1 MDPSEQGVGGGA
13 GATMST
19 RALGGATVLA
29 ALGAVVIIAIAAWD
43 SRGGSHGG
51 DGGAF
56 VVERAPA
63 ETATPAR
70 GYANGAARPATTVR
84 VPSPHRPVLVALYEA
99 TRGESW
105 LNATHWLS
113 DRPIEDWYGVS
124 TDSAGRVTSLRLTGN
139 RLSGPLPPEI
149 GNLATLQHLALNSNE
164 LSGWIPAELGN
175 LASLRDL
182 HLDGNYL
189 YGPIPP
195 ELANLRSLDAIS
207 LAGNDLAGCI
217 PPALRAAPSN
227 DFDRAGLP
235 FCE

>member
-1 MDPSEQGVGGGA
+1 
-13 GATMST
+13 MST
-19 RALGGATVLA
+19 RAVGAATVLA

-43 SRGGSHGG
+43 SRGGSHEG

-113 DRPIEDWYGVS
+113 DRPVGDWYGVS
-124 TDSAGRVTSLRLTGN
+124 TDGIGRVTSLRLSGN

-182 HLDGNYL
+182 RLDGNYL

-195 ELANLRSLDAIS
+195 ELGNLAALEAIS

-217 PPALRAAPSN
+217 PPALRSVLLN

-235 FCE
+235 FCN

>member
-1 MDPSEQGVGGGA
+1 MQGGELTCA
-13 GATMST
+13 REMA
-19 RALGGATVLA
+19 
-29 ALGAVVIIAIAAWD
+29 
-43 SRGGSHGG
+43 
-51 DGGAF
+51 
-56 VVERAPA
+56 ER
-63 ETATPAR
+63 
-70 GYANGAARPATTVR
+70 
-84 VPSPHRPVLVALYEA
+84 
-99 TRGESW
+99 
-105 LNATHWLS
+105 
-113 DRPIEDWYGVS
+113 
-124 TDSAGRVTSLRLTGN
+124 
-139 RLSGPLPPEI
+139 
-149 GNLATLQHLALNSNE
+149 E

-175 LASLRDL
+175 LASLQRL

>member
-1 MDPSEQGVGGGA
+1 
-13 GATMST
+13 MST
-19 RALGGATVLA
+19 RAVGAATVLA

-43 SRGGSHGG
+43 SRGG
-51 DGGAF
+51 DGGEAF

-70 GYANGAARPATTVR
+70 GYANGAASPSTTVR
-84 VPSPHRPVLVALYEA
+84 GPSPDRPALVALYEA
-99 TRGESW
+99 TRGEFW
-105 LNATHWLS
+105 LDATHWLS
-113 DRPIEDWYGVS
+113 DRPVEDWYGVS
-124 TDSAGRVTSLRLTGN
+124 TNSAGRVTSLRLAGN
-139 RLSGPLPPEI
+139 RLRGPLPPEL
-149 GNLATLQHLALNSNE
+149 GDLTVLQHLYLGSNE
-164 LSGWIPAELGN
+164 LTGWIPAELGN

-182 HLDGNYL
+182 RLDGNYL

-195 ELANLRSLDAIS
+195 ELGNLRSLEAIS

-217 PPALRAAPSN
+217 PPALRTVPSN